1 MPGCSDAA
9 SRYLADQKETVVT
22 SAAGPA
28 SVAIVGIACRFPGAS
43 DQRAYWRNLCS
54 GIESI
59 TVLTDNELSAA
70 GVPTERLGDPA
81 YVKAAPILPGID
93 QFDAAF
99 FEYSPTEARLMD
111 PQHRLLLEVVWEAF
125 EDAGYRPGGPPR
137 PAGVFVGAGGVVSSY
152 LVDRLAFSA
161 DLPGHTGSVAHIGN
175 DKDFLSTRVSYKLN
189 LTGPSV
195 NVQTACSTSLV
206 AVHLACQAILAG
218 ECDMALAGAA
228 TVRVPQRVG
237 YLSRQGDILSPD
249 GHCRA
254 FDAAAQGTIFGSGVG
269 AVLLKDLHSAIADHD
284 NIYAVIRGSAINN
297 DGADKVSYTSSSVAG
312 QAKAM
317 VEAISI
323 ANISPDDISYV
334 ECHGTGTVIGDP
346 LEIDALSRAFRT
358 GTDRRG
364 FCAIGSV
371 KTNIGHLEQTAGMA
385 ALIKAALAVKEG
397 KIPASLNF
405 RTPNRK
411 IDFASSPFFVNTECR
426 DWPAD
431 RPRVAAVNS
440 LGLGGTNAFLVL
452 DEAPQASAT
461 PVTDQPL
468 NLVTVSGRSARALRA
483 SIERHRTEIERRSDA
498 ELPDICFTLSSGRNH
513 FDHRFAAVVGSIAQL
528 RSVLTEELE
537 KRAADDRALS
547 ERKRIAFLFSGQGSQ
562 HVDMG
567 AELYRHQ
574 PVYRA
579 VIDRCAALL
588 RDRLDLSLLDVLFG
602 KAGAGDAI
610 HQTAYTQPALFAVQ
624 AALIEL
630 WRSWGVFP
638 DMVLGHSV
646 GEFAAAHCAGVYSLE
661 TALLLITERARLMQA
676 LPAGGA
682 MASIFADE
690 STVAAIIDKRK
701 AKKLAVAAVN
711 ARGNVV
717 VSGEVDEV
725 SGVVKHFEGLGVR
738 TQPLTVSHAFH
749 SPLMQPIMQQLGS
762 IAATTSANSTQIP
775 WISTLSGTAVSGTI
789 NEQYWCDHARR
800 PVRFIEGMN
809 TIAALGATDFIEIGP
824 GSALLALGR
833 QCVNADGHAWLG
845 SLADKRHG
853 DVERILLGLSE
864 LYRRGH
870 DVDWDGF
877 YRPLNR
883 RRISLPTYPF
893 EGRRFWL
900 GDDAVRP
907 QQRTAAASTN
917 LAGSRLRSGLPDIQ
931 FETTYSLA
939 RFRYLNDHRIHGMPV
954 LPLTFGLTALR
965 DAARQHFGTDGAA
978 IANLQYRQ
986 AMVLAD
992 AADRIVQII
1001 LTPTDDVTAEF
1012 RLMSIGSEPAAA
1024 WQTHMIGMIRANG
1037 TVESVERAE
1046 LPIARIKS
1054 RCPTAISTERYYATL
1069 HEVGLQYGPSF
1080 RAIQELWHGDGEV
1093 LAHVD
1098 LPAHLI
1104 GENAPGLHPALLDAC
1119 LHVYPALVDAHGN
1132 FEQAPTNAP
1141 TYLPISLER
1150 FHSVVSDARKVW
1162 VHATRRHR
1170 QPESETVAID
1180 VAVYREDGSR
1190 LAMLE
1195 GLSVK
1200 QLPPEALAPVAMP
1213 ERVDWLY
1220 QMQWV
1225 ERPLLQPS
1233 ATLDGEPSSWLI
1245 LADRS
1250 GIGAALCEMLSGKGA
1265 TCRLVYAD
1273 KFIGRRNRAAWS
1285 PDDLVKPF
1293 ATLISGF
1300 TDRSAPLRGII
1311 NLWALDLSVDYT
1323 SVEQLNEAQKIV
1335 LGSTISLLRA
1345 VVQAR
1350 VRADTPPRIWPVT
1363 RNSVSITPE
1372 DPPVEVAAAALW
1384 GLGRSATLEHPQ
1396 IWGGQVDLD
1405 ASPAGSPSTDAA
1417 AVLREVLN
1425 RDGEDQ
1431 VALRKGVRFAPRLVR
1446 ATAPKNSTATFDS
1459 EGCYL
1464 ITGGLGALGVEV
1476 ARWLVTQRKVKR
1488 VILVGRR
1495 GQKDPSS
1502 GRVQHALAAL
1512 GAEVTILKADVSNE
1526 KDVRRLLGRIEK
1538 FYPPLKGIF
1547 HCAGVLDDGIL
1558 MQMEWQKFQRVV
1570 APKLAGGWLLDKFT
1584 RHCNLDHFVAFSSI
1598 LSLIGSAGQANYA
1611 AANAFLDALIS
1622 RRRKEALPALALN
1635 WGPWAESGLA
1645 TVSGE
1650 KGRAI
1655 WRSRGTEYISADIGR
1670 RALDLLVGSDAAH
1683 AAITITKWPTF
1694 LQQFTSPPPLYRE
1707 LHKEVGAATANAG
1720 LSASAALV
1728 KSKMKEVSPAAR
1740 RDLLI
1745 AFVRQQAM
1753 QTLGM
1758 KEEIDAGRPLRE
1770 FGLDSLMSVTLVN
1783 RLETALGIRIS
1794 AVKLIQG
1801 PSVAEIVDDIF
1812 PDLGY
1817 AKDDNQVEKRA
1828 RRSRKSASSRWLVVA
1843 DARPSPRLRLFCF
1856 PFAGGGSA
1864 VYHSWSQ
1871 FLDSAIEVVA
1881 VEPPG
1886 RLGRI
1891 EEKPIVD
1898 IKKFSSELVSEMRP
1912 LLDLPFAF
1920 FGHCLGGL
1928 TMYETARRLIRSTK
1942 FRPIHLFVSGARPP
1956 DRVVDQGPFEDRLIR
1971 DLIQLTEFRRNLPM
1985 YVQPDDVFGEL
1996 IRHFNIPATDQLL
2009 RDPKLRKLMLPVVR
2023 AEFRMASNY
2032 KFVKERPWDIPI
2044 TCFAAR
2050 GDPYVSRHH
2059 ALGWGRFT
2067 NSRLQVYIR
2076 DGAHFA
2082 VVDDMAFIHGIMNK
2096 ELRPQSQH

>member
-1 MPGCSDAA
+1 
-9 SRYLADQKETVVT
+9 VT
-22 SAAGPA
+22 SAARPA
-28 SVAIVGIACRFPGAS
+28 GVAIVGIACRFPGAP

-54 GIESI
+54 GTESI
-59 TVLTDNELSAA
+59 TALTDNELAA
-70 GVPTERLGDPA
+70 VGVPAERLNDPA
-81 YVKAAPILPGID
+81 YVKAAPILPDID
-93 QFDAAF
+93 QFDATL
-99 FEYSPTEARLMD
+99 FEYSPAEARLMD
-111 PQHRLLLEVVWEAF
+111 PQHRLLLEVAWEAF

-161 DLPGHTGSVAHIGN
+161 ELPGHTGSMAHIGN

-189 LTGPSV
+189 LIGPSV

-237 YLSRQGDILSPD
+237 YFSRQGDILSPD

-269 AVLLKDLHSAIADHD
+269 AVLLKDLQSAITDHD

-312 QAKAM
+312 QTKAM
-317 VEAISI
+317 VEAMSI
-323 ANISPDDISYV
+323 ANVSPDDIGYV
-334 ECHGTGTVIGDP
+334 ECHGTGTVVGDP
-346 LEIDALSRAFRT
+346 LEIDALTRAFRT

-411 IDFASSPFFVNTECR
+411 IDFAGSPFFVNTECR

-452 DEAPQASAT
+452 DEAPPAPAISVA
-461 PVTDQPL
+461 DQPL
-468 NLVTVSGRSARALRA
+468 NLVTLSGRTIPALRA
-483 SIERHRTEIERRSDA
+483 SMERHRTEIERRSDA
-498 ELPDICFTLSSGRNH
+498 ELPDICFTLSSGRSH

-537 KRAADDRALS
+537 KEAAADDHAASAS
-547 ERKRIAFLFSGQGSQ
+547 ERRRIAFLFSGQGSQ
-562 HVDMG
+562 HVGMG

-588 RDRLDLSLLDVLFG
+588 RDRLELPLLDVLFG

-630 WRSWGVFP
+630 WRSWGVIP

-661 TALLLITERARLMQA
+661 TALFLITERARLMQS
-676 LPAGGA
+676 LPVGGA
-682 MASIFADE
+682 MASILAEE
-690 STVAAIIDKRK
+690 STVASVLKKRN
-701 AKKLAVAAVN
+701 AGKLAVAAVN
-711 ARGNVV
+711 APGNVV
-717 VSGEVDEV
+717 VSGEGEAVAA
-725 SGVVKHFEGLGVR
+725 VVKHFETVGVR

-749 SPLMQPIMQQLGS
+749 SPLMEPVIQELTEV
-762 IAATTSANSTQIP
+762 AATTPANSVKIP
-775 WISTLSGTAVSGTI
+775 WISTLSGTVVSEAV
-789 NEQYWCDHARR
+789 NAQYWCDHALR
-800 PVRFIEGMN
+800 PVRFVEGMN
-809 TIAALGATDFIEIGP
+809 TIAALGATDFIEIGS
-824 GSALLALGR
+824 GSTLLALGR
-833 QCVNADGHAWLG
+833 QCVYADGHAWLG

-853 DVERILLGLSE
+853 DLERILSSLGE

-870 DVDWDGF
+870 DIDWDRF
-877 YRPLNR
+877 YRPTSR
-883 RRISLPTYPF
+883 RRVSLPTYPF
-893 EGRRFWL
+893 EHRRFWL
-900 GDDAVRP
+900 DDDAAP
-907 QQRTAAASTN
+907 PPQRTAAASTN

-939 RFRYLNDHRIHGMPV
+939 RFQYLNDHRIHGMPV

-965 DAARQHFGTDGAA
+965 EAARQHFGTDRAA
-978 IANLQYRQ
+978 IANVQYRQ
-986 AMVLAD
+986 AMVLPD
-992 AADRIVQII
+992 AGDRIVQII
-1001 LTPTDDVTAEF
+1001 LTPVDEATAEF

-1024 WQTHMIGMIRANG
+1024 WQTHMVGMIVAKG
-1037 TVESVERAE
+1037 SEESVKGSA
-1046 LPIARIKS
+1046 LAIDRIKP

-1069 HEVGLQYGPSF
+1069 NAVGLQYGPSF
-1080 RAIQELWHGDGEV
+1080 RAIQELWHGNGEV

-1104 GENAPGLHPALLDAC
+1104 EENPGLHPALLDAC

-1132 FEQAPTNAP
+1132 FERAPTNAP
-1141 TYLPISLER
+1141 TYLPTSLER

-1180 VAVYREDGSR
+1180 IAVYREDGSR

-1225 ERPLLQPS
+1225 ERPPLQPS

-1250 GIGAALCEMLSGKGA
+1250 GIGAAVCEMLTGKGA

-1273 KFIGRRNRAAWS
+1273 KFIGRRKSTASS

-1293 ATLISGF
+1293 ATLISSF
-1300 TDRSAPLRGII
+1300 TDRSAPLRDII
-1311 NLWALDLSVDYT
+1311 NLWALDLSIDYRT
-1323 SVEQLNEAQKIV
+1323 VEQLNEAQKIA

-1350 VRADTPPRIWPVT
+1350 GRADTPPRIWPVT

-1372 DPPVEVAAAALW
+1372 DPPVAVAAAALW
-1384 GLGRSATLEHPQ
+1384 GLGRSARLEHPH

-1405 ASPAGSPSTDAA
+1405 ASPDGSSSTDAA
-1417 AVLREVLN
+1417 ALLREVLN
-1425 RDGEDQ
+1425 SDGEDQ

-1446 ATAPKNSTATFDS
+1446 ATAPKNSTTTFDS
-1459 EGCYL
+1459 DGCYL

-1488 VILVGRR
+1488 LILVGRR

-1570 APKLAGGWLLDKFT
+1570 APKLAGGWLLDTFT
-1584 RHCNLDHFVAFSSI
+1584 RHCDLDHFVAFSSI
-1598 LSLIGSAGQANYA
+1598 LSLTGSAGQANYA

-1622 RRRKEALPALALN
+1622 RRRKEGLPALALN

-1655 WRSRGTEYISADIGR
+1655 WRARGTEYIPADIGR

-1707 LHKEVGAATANAG
+1707 LHKEVGAVTAKAG

-1728 KSKMKEVSPAAR
+1728 KTKMNAVPPAAR
-1740 RDLLI
+1740 RDLLT
-1745 AFVRQQAM
+1745 AFVCQQAM
-1753 QTLGM
+1753 QTLGI
-1758 KEEIDAGRPLRE
+1758 KEEIDASRPLRE

-1783 RLETALGIRIS
+1783 QLETALGIRIS
-1794 AVKLIQG
+1794 AVKLIKG
-1801 PSVAEIVDDIF
+1801 PSVAQIVDEIL

-1817 AKDDNQVEKRA
+1817 AKDDYQVEKRA

-1864 VYHSWSQ
+1864 VYRSWSE
-1871 FLDSAIEVVA
+1871 FLDPAIEVVA
-1881 VEPPG
+1881 IEPPG

-1898 IKKFSSELVSEMRP
+1898 IKKFSSELVSDMRP

-1942 FRPIHLFVSGARPP
+1942 FRPMHLFVSGARPP
-1956 DRVVDQGPFEDRLIR
+1956 DRVSDQGPFEDRLIR
-1971 DLIQLTEFRRNLPM
+1971 DLIRLAQFRRNRPM
-1985 YVQPDDVFGEL
+1985 YAQPDDVFGEL

-2009 RDPKLRKLMLPVVR
+2009 NDPKLRKLMLPVVR

-2032 KFVKERPWDIPI
+2032 TFVKERPWDIPI

-2082 VVDDMAFIHGIMNK
+2082 VVDDMAFIHGIINK

>member
-1 MPGCSDAA
+1 
-9 SRYLADQKETVVT
+9 VT
-22 SAAGPA
+22 SAGGPA
-28 SVAIVGIACRFPGAS
+28 SVAIVGIACRFPGAP
-43 DQRAYWRNLCS
+43 DQRAYWHNLCS

-59 TVLTDNELSAA
+59 TVFTDDELAAA
-70 GVPTERLGDPA
+70 GVPAQRLSDPA
-81 YVKAAPILPGID
+81 YVKAAPILPDID
-93 QFDAAF
+93 QFDATF

-111 PQHRLLLEVVWEAF
+111 PQHRLLLEVAWEAF
-125 EDAGYRPGGPPR
+125 EDAGYRPGGAPQ

-161 DLPGHTGSVAHIGN
+161 EVPGYTGSVAHIGN
-175 DKDFLSTRVSYKLN
+175 DKDFLSTRISYKLN

-206 AVHLACQAILAG
+206 AVHLACQAIIAG

-228 TVRVPQRVG
+228 TVRVPQHAG

-254 FDAAAQGTIFGSGVG
+254 FDAAAQGTVFGSGVG
-269 AVLLKDLHSAIADHD
+269 AVLLKDLRSAIADHD

-312 QAKAM
+312 QTRAM
-317 VEAISI
+317 IEAMSI
-323 ANISPDDISYV
+323 ADISPDEIGYL
-334 ECHGTGTVIGDP
+334 ECHGTGTVVGDP
-346 LEIDALSRAFRT
+346 LEIDALTRAFRT

-385 ALIKAALAVKEG
+385 ALIKAALALKEG

-411 IDFASSPFFVNTECR
+411 IDFANSPFFVNTQCR
-426 DWPAD
+426 SWPAD
-431 RPRVAAVNS
+431 RRRVAAVNS

-452 DEAPQASAT
+452 DEAPRAPAV
-461 PVTDQPL
+461 PVADQPL
-468 NLVTVSGRSARALRA
+468 NVVTLSGRTGSALRT
-483 SIERHRTEIERRSDA
+483 SMERHRAAMERRSDA
-498 ELPDICFTLSSGRNH
+498 ELPDICFTLSTGRSH
-513 FDHRFAAVVGSIAQL
+513 FSHRFAAIVGSTAQL

-537 KRAADDRALS
+537 KGAAGDHAASAS
-547 ERKRIAFLFSGQGSQ
+547 EKRRLAFLFSGQGSQ
-562 HVDMG
+562 HANMG

-588 RDRLDLSLLDVLFG
+588 RDRLELPLLDVLFG
-602 KAGAGDAI
+602 KAEGSDAI

-630 WRSWGVFP
+630 WRSWGAVP
-638 DMVLGHSV
+638 EMVLGHSV

-661 TALLLITERARLMQA
+661 AALSLITERARLMQS

-682 MASIFADE
+682 MTSIFADE
-690 STVAAIIDKRK
+690 STVAAVIDKRR
-701 AKKLAVAAVN
+701 ARQLAVAALN
-711 ARGNVV
+711 APGNVV
-717 VSGEVDEV
+717 VSGEGDAVAA
-725 SGVVKHFEGLGVR
+725 VVKHFDGLGVR

-762 IAATTSANSTQIP
+762 IAATTPANSAKIP
-775 WISTLSGTAVSGTI
+775 WVSTVSGTAVRETI
-789 NEQYWCDHARR
+789 NAQYWCDHARR
-800 PVRFIEGMN
+800 PVRFVEGMN
-809 TIAALGATDFIEIGP
+809 AIAALGATDFIEIGP

-833 QCVNADGHAWLG
+833 QCVSADGQAWLG
-845 SLADKRHG
+845 SMADKRHA
-853 DVERILLGLSE
+853 DVERILLSLAE

-870 DVDWDGF
+870 HVDWNGF
-877 YRPLNR
+877 YRSLDR

-893 EGRRFWL
+893 ERRRFWL
-900 GDDAVRP
+900 DDDASGLP
-907 QQRTAAASTN
+907 QRAAAASTN

-931 FETTYSLA
+931 FETTYSLT
-939 RFRYLNDHRIHGMPV
+939 RFEYLNDHRIHGKPV
-954 LPLTFGLTALR
+954 LPLTFGLRALS
-965 DAARQHFGTDGAA
+965 DAARQHFGTDGTE

-986 AMVLAD
+986 AMVLPD
-992 AADRIVQII
+992 AGDRVVQII
-1001 LTPTDDVTAEF
+1001 LTPADHATAEF
-1012 RLMSIGSEPAAA
+1012 RLMSIGSEPATA
-1024 WQTHMIGMIRANG
+1024 WQTHMVGMIRANG
-1037 TVESVERAE
+1037 MVESVERTE
-1046 LPIARIKS
+1046 LAIDRIKS
-1054 RCPTAISTERYYATL
+1054 RCPIAMSTERYYATL
-1069 HEVGLQYGPSF
+1069 HEAGLQYGPSF
-1080 RAIQELWHGDGEV
+1080 RAIRELWQGEGEV

-1104 GENAPGLHPALLDAC
+1104 EENAAGLHPALLDAC
-1119 LHVYPALVDAHGN
+1119 LHVYPALVHAHGN
-1132 FEQAPTNAP
+1132 FEQAPTNGPA
-1141 TYLPISLER
+1141 YLPISLER
-1150 FHSVVSDARKVW
+1150 FHNKAAEARTVW
-1162 VHATRRHR
+1162 VHATRRQR
-1170 QPESETVAID
+1170 QPESEAVAVDI
-1180 VAVYREDGSR
+1180 AVYREDGSPA
-1190 LAMLE
+1190 AMLE

-1200 QLPPEALAPVAMP
+1200 QLPPEALGPVSKA

-1220 QMQWV
+1220 HMQWV
-1225 ERPLLQPS
+1225 ERPPLQPS
-1233 ATLDGEPSSWLI
+1233 AKLDGEPSNWLI

-1250 GIGAALCEMLSGKGA
+1250 GVGASLSEALTGKGGS
-1265 TCRLVYAD
+1265 CRLVYAD
-1273 KFIGRRNRAAWS
+1273 EFIGRRKAAAWT

-1293 ATLISGF
+1293 SKLISRF
-1300 TDRSAPLRGII
+1300 TGRSPSLRGIVH
-1311 NLWALDLSVDYT
+1311 LWALDLPSDYKD
-1323 SVEQLNEAQKIV
+1323 VRQLNESQKIV

-1345 VVQAR
+1345 VVQAGG
-1350 VRADTPPRIWPVT
+1350 RAGSAPHIWAVT
-1363 RNSVSITPE
+1363 RNSVSIAPE

-1384 GLGRSATLEHPQ
+1384 GLGRTATLEHPQ

-1405 ASPAGSPSTDAA
+1405 AGAEGSPSVHAA

-1425 RDGEDQ
+1425 SDGEDQ
-1431 VALRKGVRFAPRLVR
+1431 VALRKGVRFAARLVR
-1446 ATAPKNSTATFDS
+1446 ATAPNKPATKFDS
-1459 EGCYL
+1459 NGCYL

-1476 ARWLVTQRKVKR
+1476 AKWLVTQCQVTRLL
-1488 VILVGRR
+1488 LVGRR

-1502 GRVQHALAAL
+1502 GRVQRALTAL
-1512 GAEVTILKADVSNE
+1512 GAEITVLKADVSSE
-1526 KDVRRLLGRIEK
+1526 KDVRRLISRIEK
-1538 FYPPLKGIF
+1538 FHPPLKGIF

-1558 MQMEWQKFQRVV
+1558 MQMEWQKFQRVI
-1570 APKLAGGWLLDKFT
+1570 APKLAGGLLLDKFT
-1584 RHCNLDHFVAFSSI
+1584 RHCDLDHFVVFSSI
-1598 LSLIGSAGQANYA
+1598 LSFTGSAGQANYA

-1622 RRRKEALPALALN
+1622 RRRKQGLPALAIN

-1655 WRSRGTEYISADIGR
+1655 WRSRGTEYIPADLGR
-1670 RALDLLVGSDAAH
+1670 RALDQLVGSDAVH
-1683 AAITITKWPTF
+1683 AAITITKWPIF
-1694 LQQFTSPPPLYRE
+1694 LQQFASPPPLYRE
-1707 LHKEVGAATANAG
+1707 LQKEAGAVTVQAGVSANAAN
-1720 LSASAALV
+1720 L
-1728 KSKMKEVSPAAR
+1728 KTKMKEAAPAAR
-1740 RDLLI
+1740 RDLLT

-1753 QTLGM
+1753 QTLGL

-1770 FGLDSLMSVTLVN
+1770 LGLDSLMSVTLVN

-1801 PSVAEIVDDIF
+1801 PNVAQIVDDVL
-1812 PDLGY
+1812 PELGY
-1817 AKDDNQVEKRA
+1817 AKDDNPVEKPA
-1828 RRSRKSASSRWLVVA
+1828 RRSRKNASSRWLVVA
-1843 DARPSPRLRLFCF
+1843 GTRPSPRLRLFCF

-1864 VYHSWSQ
+1864 VYRSWPES
-1871 FLDSAIEVVA
+1871 LHPAIEVIA

-1891 EEKPIVD
+1891 GEKPIVD
-1898 IKKFSSELVSEMRP
+1898 IKKFSSELIAEMRL

-1942 FRPIHLFVSGARPP
+1942 FRPMHLFVSGARPP
-1956 DRVVDQGPFEDRLIR
+1956 DRVSDQGAFESRLIE
-1971 DLIQLTEFRRNLPM
+1971 DLLHLAHFRRNRPM
-1985 YVQPDDVFGEL
+1985 YAQPDDVFGEL
-1996 IRHFNIPATDQLL
+1996 IRHFDIPATDQLL
-2009 RDPKLRKLMLPVVR
+2009 SDPKLRKLMLPVVR

-2032 KFVKERPWDIPI
+2032 RFVKERPWDIPI

-2082 VVDDMAFIHGIMNK
+2082 VVDDMAFIHGIINK
-2096 ELRPQSQH
+2096 ELRVQWQH

>member
-1 MPGCSDAA
+1 
-9 SRYLADQKETVVT
+9 VT
-22 SAAGPA
+22 SAGGPA

-43 DQRAYWRNLCS
+43 DQRAYWHNLCS

-59 TVLTDNELSAA
+59 TVLTDNALAAA
-70 GVPTERLGDPA
+70 GVPAERLSDPA
-81 YVKAAPILPGID
+81 YVKAAPILPDID

-111 PQHRLLLEVVWEAF
+111 PQHRLLLEVAWEAF
-125 EDAGYRPGGPPR
+125 EDAGYRPGGPPQS
-137 PAGVFVGAGGVVSSY
+137 AGVFVGAGGVVSSY
-152 LVDRLAFSA
+152 LVNRLAFA
-161 DLPGHTGSVAHIGN
+161 AELPGYTGSVAHIGN
-175 DKDFLSTRVSYKLN
+175 DKDFLSTRISYKLN

-228 TVRVPQRVG
+228 TVRVPQHVG

-254 FDAAAQGTIFGSGVG
+254 FDAAAQGTVFGSGVG
-269 AVLLKDLHSAIADHD
+269 AVLLKDLRSAIADHD

-312 QAKAM
+312 QTRAM
-317 VEAISI
+317 VEAMSI
-323 ANISPDDISYV
+323 ADISPDEIGYV
-334 ECHGTGTVIGDP
+334 ECHGTGTVVGDP
-346 LEIDALSRAFRT
+346 LEIDALTRAFRT
-358 GTDRRG
+358 GTDRCG

-371 KTNIGHLEQTAGMA
+371 KTNIGHLEQTAGVA
-385 ALIKAALAVKEG
+385 ALIKAALAVKKG

-426 DWPAD
+426 DWLAD
-431 RPRVAAVNS
+431 RRRVAAVNS

-452 DEAPQASAT
+452 DGAPAAPAISVA
-461 PVTDQPL
+461 DQPL
-468 NLVTVSGRSARALRA
+468 NLVTLSGRTTPGLRA
-483 SIERHRTEIERRSDA
+483 SMERHRTGIERRSDA
-498 ELPDICFTLSSGRNH
+498 ELPDIGFTLSSGRSH

-528 RSVLTEELE
+528 RSVLTEALE
-537 KRAADDRALS
+537 KEAAADDHAAAASKR
-547 ERKRIAFLFSGQGSQ
+547 RRIAFLFSGQGSQ
-562 HVDMG
+562 HVSMG

-588 RDRLDLSLLDVLFG
+588 RDRLELPLLDVLFDN
-602 KAGAGDAI
+602 AVAGDAI

-630 WRSWGVFP
+630 WRSWGVIP

-661 TALLLITERARLMQA
+661 TALFLITERARLMQS
-676 LPAGGA
+676 LPVGGA
-682 MASIFADE
+682 MASILAEE
-690 STVAAIIDKRK
+690 STVASVLKKRK
-701 AKKLAVAAVN
+701 SGKLAVAAVN
-711 ARGNVV
+711 APGNVV
-717 VSGEVDEV
+717 VSGEGEAVAA
-725 SGVVKHFEGLGVR
+725 VVKHFETVGVR
-738 TQPLTVSHAFH
+738 SQPLTVSHAFH
-749 SPLMQPIMQQLGS
+749 SPLMEPVIQELAE
-762 IAATTSANSTQIP
+762 IAATTPANSVKIP
-775 WISTLSGTAVSGTI
+775 WISTLSGTLVSESV
-789 NEQYWCDHARR
+789 NAQYWCDHALR
-800 PVRFIEGMN
+800 PVRFVEGMN
-809 TIAALGATDFIEIGP
+809 TIAALGATDFIEIGS
-824 GSALLALGR
+824 GSTLLALGR
-833 QCVNADGHAWLG
+833 QCVNADGQTWLG

-853 DVERILLGLSE
+853 DLERILLSLGE

-870 DVDWDGF
+870 DIDWDSF
-877 YRPLNR
+877 YRPTPR
-883 RRISLPTYPF
+883 RRVSLPTYPF
-893 EGRRFWL
+893 EHRSFWL
-900 GDDAVRP
+900 DDDAP
-907 QQRTAAASTN
+907 PSPQRTAAASTN
-917 LAGSRLRSGLPDIQ
+917 LAGSRIRSGLQDIQ

-939 RFRYLNDHRIHGMPV
+939 RFQYLNDHRIHGMAV

-965 DAARQHFGTDGAA
+965 DAARQHFGTDRAA
-978 IANLQYRQ
+978 IANVQYRQ
-986 AMVLAD
+986 AMVLPD
-992 AADRIVQII
+992 AGDRIVQII
-1001 LTPTDDVTAEF
+1001 LTPVDDATAEF
-1012 RLMSIGSEPAAA
+1012 RLMSIGSEPASA
-1024 WQTHMIGMIRANG
+1024 WQTHMVGMILSKG
-1037 TVESVERAE
+1037 TEESFRGTA
-1046 LPIARIKS
+1046 LAIDQAKS
-1054 RCPTAISTERYYATL
+1054 RCPTAISAERYYATL
-1069 HEVGLQYGPSF
+1069 SAVGLQYGPSF
-1080 RAIQELWHGDGEV
+1080 RAIKELWHGNGEA
-1093 LAHVD
+1093 LAHID
-1098 LPAHLI
+1098 LPAHLTE
-1104 GENAPGLHPALLDAC
+1104 ENPGLHPALLDAC

-1132 FEQAPTNAP
+1132 FEQAPMNTP
-1141 TYLPISLER
+1141 TYLPISLDR
-1150 FHSVVSDARKVW
+1150 FHSMVSDARKVW
-1162 VHATRRHR
+1162 AHATRRHR
-1170 QPESETVAID
+1170 QPESETVVIDTAI
-1180 VAVYREDGSR
+1180 YREDGRR

-1195 GLSVK
+1195 GLSVR
-1200 QLPPEALAPVAMP
+1200 QLPPKALAPFAMP
-1213 ERVDWLY
+1213 KRVDWLY
-1220 QMQWV
+1220 QLQWV
-1225 ERPLLQPS
+1225 ERPPLQPS
-1233 ATLDGEPSSWLI
+1233 AGEPSSWLI

-1250 GIGAALCEMLSGKGA
+1250 GMGAALAEVLTEKGG

-1273 KFIGRRNRAAWS
+1273 KFIGRRKAGAWT

-1311 NLWALDLSVDYT
+1311 NVWALDLSIDYRT
-1323 SVEQLNEAQKIV
+1323 IEQLNEAQKIA

-1350 VRADTPPRIWPVT
+1350 GRAEIPPRIWAVT
-1363 RNSVSITPE
+1363 RNSVSISPE
-1372 DPPVEVAAAALW
+1372 EAPIEVAAAASW
-1384 GLGRSATLEHPQ
+1384 GLGRSAKLEHPH

-1405 ASPAGSPSTDAA
+1405 ASPGGSPSTDAA
-1417 AVLREVLN
+1417 ALLREVLN
-1425 RDGEDQ
+1425 SDGEDQ

-1446 ATAPKNSTATFDS
+1446 ATAPKNSTATIESD
-1459 EGCYL
+1459 GCYL

-1476 ARWLVTQRKVKR
+1476 AKWLVTQHKIKR
-1488 VILVGRR
+1488 LLLVGRR
-1495 GQKDPSS
+1495 GRMDPSC
-1502 GRVQHALAAL
+1502 GHVQGALASL
-1512 GAEVTILKADVSNE
+1512 GAEVTILKADVSNA
-1526 KDVRRLLGRIEK
+1526 KDVRRLIGRIEK
-1538 FYPPLKGIF
+1538 FHPPLKGIF

-1558 MQMEWQKFQRVV
+1558 MQMEWEQFQRVV
-1570 APKLAGGWLLDKFT
+1570 APKLAGGWLLDKFS
-1584 RHCNLDHFVAFSSI
+1584 RHCGLDHFVVFSSI
-1598 LSLIGSAGQANYA
+1598 LSLTGSAGQANYA

-1622 RRRKEALPALALN
+1622 RRRKQGLPALAIN

-1645 TVSGE
+1645 TISGE

-1655 WRSRGTEYISADIGR
+1655 WRSRGTDYIPADFGR
-1670 RALDLLVGSDAAH
+1670 RALDLLVRSDAAH
-1683 AAITITKWPTF
+1683 AAVTITKWPTF

-1707 LHKEVGAATANAG
+1707 LHKEVGAVTVHPG
-1720 LSASAALV
+1720 LSTSAANL
-1728 KSKMKEVSPAAR
+1728 KTKIKEVPPAAR
-1740 RDLLI
+1740 RDLLT
-1745 AFVRQQAM
+1745 AFVGQQAM
-1753 QTLGM
+1753 QTLGI

-1770 FGLDSLMSVTLVN
+1770 FGLDSLMSVALVN

-1801 PSVAEIVDDIF
+1801 PSIAQIVDDIL

-1817 AKDDNQVEKRA
+1817 ATDDNPTGKRA
-1828 RRSRKSASSRWLVVA
+1828 RRSRKSASSRWFVVA
-1843 DARPSPRLRLFCF
+1843 GPRPSPRLRLFCF

-1864 VYHSWSQ
+1864 VYRSWSES
-1871 FLDSAIEVVA
+1871 LDPTIEVVA

-1898 IKKFSSELVSEMRP
+1898 IKKFSSELVLEMRP

-1956 DRVVDQGPFEDRLIR
+1956 DRVVDRGPFEGRLIR
-1971 DLIQLTEFRRNLPM
+1971 DLIHLAQFRRNRPM
-1985 YVQPDDVFGEL
+1985 YAQPDDVFGEL

-2009 RDPKLRKLMLPVVR
+2009 SDPKLRKLMLPVVR

-2050 GDPYVSRHH
+2050 GDPYVSRHQT
-2059 ALGWGRFT
+2059 LGWGRFT

-2082 VVDDMAFIHGIMNK
+2082 VVDDMAFIHGVINR
-2096 ELRPQSQH
+2096 ELEAQPSTDVHKRARDLL

>member
-1 MPGCSDAA
+1 M
-9 SRYLADQKETVVT
+9 T
-22 SAAGPA
+22 SAAAPA
-28 SVAIVGIACRFPGAS
+28 GVAIIGIACRFPGAR

-59 TVLTDNELSAA
+59 TVLTDNELATT
-70 GVPTERLGDPA
+70 GVPTEQLSDPA
-81 YVKAAPILPGID
+81 YVKAAAILANID

-111 PQHRLLLEVVWEAF
+111 PQHRLLLEVAWEAF
-125 EDAGYRPGGPPR
+125 EDAGYRPGGAPR
-137 PAGVFVGAGGVVSSY
+137 SAGVFVGMGGVVSSY
-152 LVDRLAFSA
+152 LVDRLASSA
-161 DLPGHTGSVAHIGN
+161 ELPGYTGSVAHIGN
-175 DKDFLSTRVSYKLN
+175 DKDFSSTRISYKLN

-228 TVRVPQRVG
+228 TVRVPQHVG

-269 AVLLKDLHSAIADHD
+269 AVLLKDLQSAIADHD

-297 DGADKVSYTSSSVAG
+297 DGADKVSYTSSSVTG
-312 QAKAM
+312 QTRAM
-317 VEAISI
+317 IEAMSI
-323 ANISPDDISYV
+323 AGISPDDIGYV
-334 ECHGTGTVIGDP
+334 ECHGTGTVVGDP
-346 LEIDALSRAFRT
+346 LEIDALTRAFRN

-364 FCAIGSV
+364 FCAITSV
-371 KTNIGHLEQTAGMA
+371 KTNIGHLEQAAGMA
-385 ALIKAALAVKEG
+385 ALIKAALAVREG

-411 IDFASSPFFVNTECR
+411 IDFANSPFFVNTECR
-426 DWPAD
+426 NWPAD

-452 DEAPQASAT
+452 DEAPPAA
-461 PVTDQPL
+461 PVRDQPL
-468 NLVTVSGRSARALRA
+468 NLVTLSGRTAPALRA
-483 SIERHRTEIERRSDA
+483 SMERHRTAMEHRSDN
-498 ELPDICFTLSSGRNH
+498 ELSDICFTLSSGRGH
-513 FDHRFAAVVGSIAQL
+513 FSHRFAAVVSSIAQL
-528 RSVLTEELE
+528 RSVLSEELE
-537 KRAADDRALS
+537 KDAAGDHAAS
-547 ERKRIAFLFSGQGSQ
+547 ANERRRVAFLFSGQGSQ
-562 HVDMG
+562 HVGMG

-574 PVYRA
+574 PIYRA

-588 RDRLDLSLLDVLFG
+588 RDQLELPLLDVLFG
-602 KAGAGDAI
+602 TAGADDAI
-610 HQTAYTQPALFAVQ
+610 HQTAYTQPALFVVQ
-624 AALIEL
+624 VALIEL
-630 WRSWGVFP
+630 WRSWGIVP
-638 DMVLGHSV
+638 EMVLGHSV

-661 TALLLITERARLMQA
+661 TALSLITKRARLMQS
-676 LPAGGA
+676 LPIGGA

-690 STVAAIIDKRK
+690 RTVASVIKKRK
-701 AKKLAVAAVN
+701 AEKLAVAAVN
-711 ARGNVV
+711 APGNVV
-717 VSGEVDEV
+717 VSGEGDAVTA
-725 SGVVKHFEGLGVR
+725 VVKHFETVGVR

-762 IAATTSANSTQIP
+762 FAATTSANSTKLP
-775 WISTLSGTAVSGTI
+775 WVSTLYGTVVGEMADA
-789 NEQYWCDHARR
+789 QYWCDHARR
-800 PVRFIEGMN
+800 PVRFVEGMN

-824 GSALLALGR
+824 GSTLLALGR
-833 QCVNADGHAWLG
+833 QCVSADGHAWLG
-845 SLADKRHG
+845 SLADKRQG
-853 DVERILLGLSE
+853 DLKRILLSLGE
-864 LYRRGH
+864 LYRRGY
-870 DVDWDGF
+870 DVDWDDF

-893 EGRRFWL
+893 EHHRFWL
-900 GDDAVRP
+900 DDDAARP
-907 QQRTAAASTN
+907 RQRTAAASIN
-917 LAGSRLRSGLPDIQ
+917 LAGSRVRSGLPDIQ

-939 RFRYLNDHRIHGMPV
+939 RYQYLDDHRIHGMPV
-954 LPLTFGLTALR
+954 LPLAFGLTALR
-965 DAARQHFGTDGAA
+965 DAARQHFGTDRAA
-978 IANLQYRQ
+978 IANVQYRQ
-986 AMVLAD
+986 AMVLPD
-992 AADRIVQII
+992 DGDRIVQII
-1001 LTPTDDVTAEF
+1001 LRPADDATAEF
-1012 RLMSIGSEPAAA
+1012 RLMSIGSEPSAS
-1024 WQTHMIGMIRANG
+1024 WQTHMIGMIRANV
-1037 TVESVERAE
+1037 TVERVESAE
-1046 LPIARIKS
+1046 LPIDRIKS

-1069 HEVGLQYGPSF
+1069 SAVGLQYGPSF
-1080 RAIQELWHGDGEV
+1080 RAIQELWQGNDEV

-1098 LPAHLI
+1098 LPAHLL

-1150 FHSVVSDARKVW
+1150 FHSMASEARTVW

-1170 QPESETVAID
+1170 QPESETIAID
-1180 VAVYREDGSR
+1180 IAVHQEDGS
-1190 LAMLE
+1190 LAAMLE

-1200 QLPPEALAPVAMP
+1200 QLPPQALGPMA

-1220 QMQWV
+1220 RMQWV
-1225 ERPLLQPS
+1225 ELPSLQPS
-1233 ATLDGEPSSWLI
+1233 TDLHGEPSSWLI
-1245 LADRS
+1245 LADKS
-1250 GIGAALCEMLSGKGA
+1250 GIGAALAEVLARKGGA
-1265 TCRLVYAD
+1265 CRLVYSD
-1273 KFIGRRNRAAWS
+1273 QLIGRRKTAAWI

-1293 ATLISGF
+1293 AKLISGF
-1300 TDRSAPLRGII
+1300 ADRSAPLRGVI
-1311 NLWALDLSVDYT
+1311 NLWALDLSIEYRGVQ
-1323 SVEQLNEAQKIV
+1323 QLNDAQKIV

-1350 VRADTPPRIWPVT
+1350 GRAETPARIWAVT

-1372 DPPVEVAAAALW
+1372 DPPVKVAAAALW
-1384 GLGRSATLEHPQ
+1384 GLGRTARLEHPQ

-1405 ASPAGSPSTDAA
+1405 ASRESSPSVDAA
-1417 AVLREVLN
+1417 AVLGELLN
-1425 RDGEDQ
+1425 RGGEDQ
-1431 VALRKGVRFAPRLVR
+1431 VAVRKGVRFAARLVR
-1446 ATAPKNSTATFDS
+1446 ATAPKKPTATFDS
-1459 EGCYL
+1459 NGSYL

-1476 ARWLVTQRKVKR
+1476 AKWLVTQCKVKR
-1488 VILVGRR
+1488 LLLVGRR
-1495 GQKDPSS
+1495 GQKDPSYR
-1502 GRVQHALAAL
+1502 RVQRALAAL
-1512 GAEVTILKADVSNE
+1512 GAEVTVLRADVSSE
-1526 KDVRRLLGRIEK
+1526 KDVQRLIGRIEK
-1538 FYPPLKGIF
+1538 FHAPLKGIF

-1558 MQMEWQKFQRVV
+1558 MQMEWQKFERVI
-1570 APKLAGGWLLDKFT
+1570 AAKLAGGWLLDKFT
-1584 RHCNLDHFVAFSSI
+1584 RYCHLDHFVVFSSI
-1598 LSLIGSAGQANYA
+1598 LSLTGSAGQANYA
-1611 AANAFLDALIS
+1611 AANAFLDGLIS
-1622 RRRKEALPALALN
+1622 RRRKQGLPALAIN

-1655 WRSRGTEYISADIGR
+1655 WRSRGTEYIPTDIGR
-1670 RALDLLVGSDAAH
+1670 RALDLLIGSDAGH
-1683 AAITITKWPTF
+1683 AAVTITKWPIF
-1694 LQQFTSPPPLYRE
+1694 LQQFASPPPLYRE
-1707 LHKEVGAATANAG
+1707 LQKEIGAVTANAG
-1720 LSASAALV
+1720 LAASAANL
-1728 KSKMKEVSPAAR
+1728 KTKMKELAPAAR
-1740 RDLLI
+1740 HDLLTL
-1745 AFVRQQAM
+1745 FVRQEAM
-1753 QTLGM
+1753 QTLGI
-1758 KEEIDAGRPLRE
+1758 KEEIDAARPLRE
-1770 FGLDSLMSVTLVN
+1770 FGLDSLMSVALVN

-1801 PSVAEIVDDIF
+1801 PSVAQIVDDIL

-1817 AKDDNQVEKRA
+1817 AKDTDPVEKRD
-1828 RRSRKSASSRWLVVA
+1828 RRSRKKASSRWLVVA
-1843 DARPSPRLRLFCF
+1843 GARPFPRLRLFCF

-1864 VYHSWSQ
+1864 VYRSWSE
-1871 FLDSAIEVVA
+1871 FLDPAIEVVA

-1886 RLGRI
+1886 RLGRM

-1898 IKKFSSELVSEMRP
+1898 IKKFGSELVSEMRP

-1956 DRVVDQGPFEDRLIR
+1956 DRVSDQGPFENRLID
-1971 DLIQLTEFRRNLPM
+1971 DLLRLGQFIRNRPM
-1985 YVQPDDVFGEL
+1985 YAQPDDVFGEL

-2009 RDPKLRKLMLPVVR
+2009 SDPKLRKLMLPVVR

-2082 VVDDMAFIHGIMNK
+2082 VVDDMAFIHGIINK
-2096 ELRPQSQH
+2096 ELRVQSQH